1 MTETEI
7 DLQSRV
13 KLANLLEA
21 LLEATRLEGFDH
33 VTPAVDCLIGH
44 LVAYKHTRYD
54 GFDVL
59 LGAIHHLG
67 WLLTRKTNEVHA
79 LRYTISKLCPSD
91 LSAQIVQN
99 CDLGL
104 EGPHAAS
111 FHCPVCG
118 ASRPNQEAPGR
129 RRGTVEVL
137 QRLCDD
143 CIKGEDP
150 RSMLERPERQALA
163 RKQVAM
169 EALADDEHAGRS
181 RPVRSSWWR
190 RLTTWRRHR
199 LPAARLVEPS
209 GRDPKREGTT

>member
-1 MTETEI
+1 MTEI
-7 DLQSRV
+7 DLQSWE
-13 KLANLLEA
+13 KLQNLKAA

-33 VTPAVDCLIGH
+33 VQPAVDHLMGH
-44 LVAYKHTRYD
+44 LATYKYTSRQ
-54 GFDVL
+54 FDVL
-59 LGAIHHLG
+59 MGAIHHLA
-67 WLLTRKTNEVHA
+67 WLLKHKTNEVHA
-79 LRYTISKLCPSD
+79 LRHMISKLCPSD
-91 LSAQIVQN
+91 LATQILEK
-99 CDLGL
+99 CDQGM

-129 RRGTVEVL
+129 KRGTVAVL

-143 CIKGEDP
+143 CIKGEAP
-150 RSMLERPERQALA
+150 PERQALA
-163 RKQVAM
+163 RKPAAM

-199 LPAARLVEPS
+199 LPAARMIQPN
-209 GRDPKREGTT
+209 GRDPKRGDTT